1 MKKIIGQFLLVSFLF
16 LFSCEPTQKLPS
28 QNVDDGLI
36 EFTFLQVND
45 VYEIA
50 PLSGGKVGGMA
61 RVATVYRELKA
72 ENPNTFFVLA
82 GDFLNPSL
90 IGTMKYDGKRI
101 AGQQMIE
108 AMNAAGVDLVA
119 FGNHEFDVKE
129 KALEER
135 INNSNF
141 TWIGTNVMHKKGNLL
156 EPFTQ
161 VKNGVKK
168 PVPSTYTWKIKDK
181 DGTEL
186 SIGMFSATINSNPKP
201 YVVYEDYRL
210 NGIKAYNTL
219 LASTDLVIG
228 LTHLAMEEDII
239 LAGEVPDVPLIM
251 GGHEHHQMEKMVNKV
266 KITKADAN
274 AKTAYIHRF
283 KYNTK
288 TKTATFTS
296 EIKPITDKI
305 ADDKATQVV
314 VDKWNKILENNIK
327 SVYSHPRKIIY
338 TAKTELDGQARSVR
352 TKQTNLGQMI
362 ANGIQKSA
370 KKEAVAGF
378 VNAGAIRIDDELH
391 GEIEAIDIFRVLP
404 FGGKIYEGDVKGSDL
419 ITMLTTASKKL
430 GGGSFFQMSTSVTN
444 NNGKWLIDGTEVDPE
459 KMYHIAGNDYLMG
472 KNAAVIQNLEK
483 PTDKSDSRI
492 DLRVAVI
499 NYMSKL

>member
-1 MKKIIGQFLLVSFLF
+1 MKKITLQSLFLFCLF
-16 LFSCEPTQKLPS
+16 LFSCEPTQKLPTL
-28 QNVDDGLI
+28 NTDDGLI

-50 PLSGGKVGGMA
+50 PLDGGKVGGMA
-61 RVATVYRELKA
+61 RVATVYKELKA

-90 IGTMKYDGKRI
+90 IGTMKHEGKYI

-119 FGNHEFDVKE
+119 FGNHEFDVSE
-129 KALEER
+129 ATLQER
-135 INNSNF
+135 LNNSNF

-156 EPFTQ
+156 EPFCQ

-168 PVPSTYTWKIKDK
+168 PVPSTYTWKIEDK
-181 DGTEL
+181 DGTKL

-201 YVVYEDYRL
+201 FVDYQDYRL
-210 NGIKAYNTL
+210 NGIRSYNEL

-239 LAGEVPDVPLIM
+239 LAGEVPRVPLIM
-251 GGHEHHQMEKMVNKV
+251 GGHEHHQMEKTVNNV

-305 ADDKATQVV
+305 ADELVTQKV
-314 VDKWNKILENNIK
+314 VDKWNTILENNVK
-327 SVYSHPRKIIY
+327 SVYRTPRKIIY
-338 TAKTELDGQARSVR
+338 TATTPLDGRSKSVR

-362 ANGIQKSA
+362 ANGIKLSG
-370 KKEAVAGF
+370 KKPVAAAF
-378 VNAGAIRIDDELH
+378 VNAGAIRIDDQLE
-391 GEIEAIDIFRVLP
+391 GKIEAIDIFRVLP
-404 FGGKIYEGDVKGSDL
+404 FGGQIYEGDMKGADL
-419 ITMLTTASKKL
+419 IKLLTAASKKL
-430 GGGSFFQMSTSVTN
+430 GGGSFFQMSTSITN
-444 NNGKWLIDGTEVDPE
+444 NGQWSIDGKAIDPA
-459 KMYHIAGNDYLMG
+459 KIYHIAANDYLMK
-472 KNAAVIQNLEK
+472 KNAAIIQNQNK
-483 PTDKSDSRI
+483 PTENNDPRS
-492 DLRVAVI
+492 DLRIAVI